1 MYTATK
7 SSPPPEAVTSQPQNG
22 SAVTSAETLTYW
34 TDSRTMAR
42 PNPSVSNC
50 GLVIVQVDQPPTQRG
65 PTSYSEASATQ
76 RTTTYYAHPHPEQPH
91 AQTQLTNWSNITLD
105 NRIFQVDAAGPK
117 IMFLEIFFLP
127 ALHIYIEVQKD

>member
-7 SSPPPEAVTSQPQNG
+7 SSPPPEAATSQPQNG

-105 NRIFQVDAAGPK
+105 NRIFLTESTATSAGLRLLLFPLK
-117 IMFLEIFFLP
+117 CNVWQYF
-127 ALHIYIEVQKD
+127 